1 MKTKVK
7 WGILSTAK
15 IGTEKVIP
23 AMRLG
28 EYCDMVAISS
38 RNIEKAKAAAKKL
51 NIPKAYGSYDEL
63 IVDDEIEA
71 VYIPVPNHLHL
82 ELSLKALEAGKHVLC
97 EIKELLVK

>member
-1 MKTKVK
+1 MKEHYFKIYFQLKVKERIMKTKVK

-38 RNIEKAKAAAKKL
+38 RNIEKAKAAAETK
-51 NIPKAYGSYDEL
+51 YSQ
-63 IVDDEIEA
+63 
-71 VYIPVPNHLHL
+71 
-82 ELSLKALEAGKHVLC
+82 SLRFL
-97 EIKELLVK
+97 